1 MKTYNGNSWMG
12 CSVLFITLLLFV
24 FFSNPLKAIEKPNI
38 AQMQSLMKLRNG
50 VPHFFEKLFYSTDP
64 VCVAYLGGS
73 ITAGA
78 GASKPELCYRSRLT
92 SFLRD
97 QFPNHE
103 IKEVNAALGGTGSF
117 LGAFRVN
124 KDCIEQNPDLVLIE
138 FAVNDAGESEK
149 NCVAYMEGIVRQI
162 WTAKPT
168 TDIVFIYTTTENWFE
183 IYKNN
188 QMPLSVSA
196 QEKLADYY
204 GIPSINVGKSAAL
217 MVNSGKWGKR
227 EFASDGVHPTDACYE
242 VYADTIVECGKLAF
256 EKFDKKNDY
265 PIKRIPLISSLS
277 AVPLEPARMIPAENA
292 QLKGSWKLNVKSPSG
307 YFPSVIESE
316 TPGDEIVLNFTGSC
330 IGYFDVRGPDSG
342 TITYSIDDNDWIT
355 LENFDQ
361 WAKNFSRSHCVKLA
375 EGLAQSKRHTLHIKI
390 ADSQPDGSKGKFFR
404 PGYFLVSSPYP
415 ILPSD
420 DVIKKAK
427 PLFSENGEPK
437 GWRVSA
443 WDDVSKVGPTGAKW
457 ILKDGILHGSEPRGT
472 WLISEKIYRDFY
484 IEFEFLLP
492 ERGNSGFGIRF
503 SDAGDPAFDGMEIQ
517 MCDPRYYTMSGYGY
531 NPGELTGSVYEAVL
545 PRVDMYLPVEWNKY
559 QITCR
564 GKDIWIVLNGETL
577 SKINLNEKTEKLDR
591 GLPLSER
598 PREGHIGFQELSR
611 GGGQVLIRNAK
622 IYEFK

>member
-1 MKTYNGNSWMG
+1 MNGLMRY
-12 CSVLFITLLLFV
+12 SVLFLALLLFLLS
-24 FFSNPLKAIEKPNI
+24 SNPLKAIEKPDVS
-38 AQMQSLMKLRNG
+38 QMQSLMELRDGISN
-50 VPHFFEKLFYSTDP
+50 FFEKLSSSAEP
-64 VCVAYLGGS
+64 ICIAYLGGS

-92 SFLRD
+92 SYLKNQLPSR
-97 QFPNHE
+97 E

-149 NCVAYMEGIVRQI
+149 NCIAYMEGIVRQI

-168 TDIVFIYTTTENWFE
+168 TDIVFIYTTTEGWFE
-183 IYKNN
+183 VYKNN
-188 QMPLSVSA
+188 QMPLSVKA

-217 MVNSGKWGKR
+217 MINSGKWGKG

-256 EKFDKKNDY
+256 EKFVRKSANF
-265 PIKRIPLISSLS
+265 PPKRSPLIPSLS
-277 AVPLEPARMIPAENA
+277 AVPLEPARMIPAENV
-292 QLKGSWKLNVKSPSG
+292 QLKGNWKLNVKSPSG

-316 TPGDEIVLNFTGSC
+316 TPGDEIVLHFTGSC

-342 TITYSIDDNDWIT
+342 TITYSIDNSDWTT
-355 LENFDQ
+355 LENFDR

-375 EGLAQSKRHTLHIKI
+375 EGLAQSKRHALYIKI

-404 PGYFLVSSPYP
+404 PGYFLVSSPEP
-415 ILPSD
+415 AIPSD
-420 DVIKKAK
+420 AIIKKAK
-427 PLFSENGEPK
+427 PLFNANGEPM

-443 WDDVSKVGPTGAKW
+443 WDDISKAGPIGGKW
-457 ILKDGILHGSEPRGT
+457 ILKDGVLHGSEPRGT
-472 WLISEKIYRDFY
+472 WLVSEKIYGDFY

-503 SDAGDPAFDGMEIQ
+503 PDEGDPAFDGMEIQ
-517 MCDPRYYTMSGYGY
+517 MCDPRYYTMSGYEY
-531 NPGELTGSVYEAVL
+531 NPGELTGCVYEAVL
-545 PRVDMYLPVEWNKY
+545 PRVDMYLPGEWNKY

-564 GKDIWIVLNGETL
+564 GQDIWIVLNGETL